1 MKGTLVKT
9 KGIPA
14 ERVRT
19 IPPWGRPELLSVG
32 DGGTTRQELDV
43 GADEVLLVYAGNMG
57 VMHPLGPI
65 LDAAVSLK
73 REPVRFLF
81 IGDGAS
87 RPALISRASI
97 EGLDRVSFSP
107 VSTGRSIR

>member
-1 MKGTLVKT
+1 
-9 KGIPA
+9 
-14 ERVRT
+14 
-19 IPPWGRPELLSVG
+19 
-32 DGGTTRQELDV
+32 
-43 GADEVLLVYAGNMG
+43 MG

-97 EGLDRVSFSP
+97 EGLDRVSFLPFQPDDRFAEIMAACDASFVVLQP
-107 VSTGRSIR
+107 GLERLAVPSKPESTEGRPWGQPLKKPAGAPLNLG